1 MNSDTHIDLTTADGG
16 LIGRLRRSVLTTVA
30 EAEHSARASSLS
42 KSTAISQAITK
53 EIKESGYNIAP
64 DSLAEVCRTVEL
76 IRRGQ
81 PAKVSA
87 VVARSTEQHD
97 IEKDEAPGPAR
108 GSRGSMQK
116 QPSRTDSLLSVF
128 EAERTYPDDAARA
141 WYDRL
146 VGLDDHKSRLLIE
159 LEMLLH
165 PDLIVSWSKKHHR
178 KVLRLCELQ
187 QNRVPL
193 VLLEGDVGT
202 GKTALAETIGD
213 PLSRLTGKK
222 THLLKINTQI
232 RGTGQVGEMTDL
244 IVQAFVHA
252 EVRAR
257 SLAPEPVLLLID
269 EADALA
275 SSRDMHQM
283 HHEDKAGLNTLLQRL
298 DNLRLAK
305 VPLAAIF
312 ITNRPEALDSAISRR
327 AALKLKF
334 ERPTP
339 EVRELILRESLPE
352 IEISNPD
359 MKTLLKLT
367 SESEPQ
373 NGGISFTSSDI
384 TDRLLPAALRVAFSE
399 KRALTL
405 ADIIAAA
412 KQTSAT
418 PRFGGHTHAAS
429 R

>member
-16 LIGRLRRSVLTTVA
+16 LIGRLRRSVLTIVA

-53 EIKESGYNIAP
+53 EIQESGYNIAP
-64 DSLAEVCRTVEL
+64 DSLAEVCRGVEL

-87 VVARSTEQHD
+87 VVAKSTEQHD
-97 IEKDEAPGPAR
+97 IEKNEAPGSAR

-116 QPSRTDSLLSVF
+116 QPSRTDSLLSFF

-146 VGLDDHKSRLLIE
+146 VGLDDHKSRLLTE

-275 SSRDMHQM
+275 SSRDIHQM

-352 IEISNPD
+352 IEISHSE
-359 MKTLLKLT
+359 MKTLLKVT

-399 KRALTL
+399 KRALTVG
-405 ADIIAAA
+405 DIIAAA

>member
-1 MNSDTHIDLTTADGG
+1 MTCDTHIELTTNDGA
-16 LIGRLRRSVLTTVA
+16 LIGRLRRSVLTIVA
-30 EAEHSARASSLS
+30 EAEQSARAQSIS
-42 KSTAISQAITK
+42 KSTAIARAIT
-53 EIKESGYNIAP
+53 ENIQESGYEIAS
-64 DSLAEVCRTVEL
+64 DSLAEVCRAVNV
-76 IRRGQ
+76 IRQGERVQ
-81 PAKVSA
+81 INA
-87 VVARSTEQHD
+87 VVTNGVGQHTPRQTEVPSS
-97 IEKDEAPGPAR
+97 I
-108 GSRGSMQK
+108 GSPRGSMQK
-116 QPSRTDSLLSVF
+116 QSTRTDSLLSFF
-128 EAERTYPDDAARA
+128 EAERTYPNDAARA
-141 WYDRL
+141 WYERL
-146 VGLDDHKSRLLIE
+146 AGLDDHKTRLLIE
-159 LEMLLH
+159 LEMLLR
-165 PDLIVSWSKKHHR
+165 PDLIVNWSKKHHH

-213 PLSRLTGKK
+213 ALARKTGKK
-222 THLLKINTQI
+222 THLLKINTQV

-252 EVRAR
+252 EMRAR

-275 SSRDMHQM
+275 SSRDTGQM
-283 HHEDKAGLNTLLQRL
+283 HHEDKAGLDTLLQRL
-298 DNLRLAK
+298 DNLRLAR
-305 VPLAAIF
+305 VPLAALF

-352 IEISNPD
+352 IEISHSD

-367 SESEPQ
+367 SELDPQ
-373 NGGISFTSSDI
+373 NGGICFTSSDI
-384 TDRLLPAALRVAFSE
+384 TDRLLPAALRVAFSAN
-399 KRALTL
+399 RALTV

>member
-1 MNSDTHIDLTTADGG
+1 
-16 LIGRLRRSVLTTVA
+16 
-30 EAEHSARASSLS
+30 
-42 KSTAISQAITK
+42 
-53 EIKESGYNIAP
+53 
-64 DSLAEVCRTVEL
+64 
-76 IRRGQ
+76 
-81 PAKVSA
+81 
-87 VVARSTEQHD
+87 
-97 IEKDEAPGPAR
+97 
-108 GSRGSMQK
+108 
-116 QPSRTDSLLSVF
+116 
-128 EAERTYPDDAARA
+128 
-141 WYDRL
+141 
-146 VGLDDHKSRLLIE
+146 
-159 LEMLLH
+159 
-165 PDLIVSWSKKHHR
+165 
-178 KVLRLCELQ
+178 
-187 QNRVPL
+187 
-193 VLLEGDVGT
+193 
-202 GKTALAETIGD
+202 
-213 PLSRLTGKK
+213 LTGKK

-257 SLAPEPVLLLID
+257 SLTPEPVLLLID

-384 TDRLLPAALRVAFSE
+384 TDRLLPAALRVAFSD
-399 KRALTL
+399 KRALTV
-405 ADIIAAA
+405 ADIVAAA

>member
-1 MNSDTHIDLTTADGG
+1 MTNDTHIDLMTADGG
-16 LIGRLRRSVLTTVA
+16 LIGRLRKSVLTIVA
-30 EAEHSARASSLS
+30 EAEHSARANSLS
-42 KSTAISQAITK
+42 KSTAISHAITG
-53 EIKESGYNIAP
+53 EIQESGYNIAP
-64 DSLAEVCRTVEL
+64 DSLAEVCRAVEL
-76 IRRGQ
+76 IRSGQ
-81 PAKVSA
+81 AVKVSA
-87 VVARSTEQHD
+87 VVARRTKQLA
-97 IEKDEAPGPAR
+97 ITQNEAPGSVRA
-108 GSRGSMQK
+108 SRGSMQQ
-116 QPSRTDSLLSVF
+116 QPSRTDSLLSFF
-128 EAERTYPDDAARA
+128 EAERTYPDGAARA
-141 WYDRL
+141 WYNRL

-165 PDLIVSWSKKHHR
+165 PDAIVNWSKKHHR

-305 VPLAAIF
+305 VPLAAVF

-339 EVRELILRESLPE
+339 EVRELILRQSLPE
-352 IEISNPD
+352 IEISHSD

-399 KRALTL
+399 KRALTV

>member
-16 LIGRLRRSVLTTVA
+16 LIGRLRRSVLTIVA
-30 EAEHSARASSLS
+30 EAEHSARAGSLS
-42 KSTAISQAITK
+42 KSTAISQAIRK
-53 EIKESGYNIAP
+53 EIQESGYNIAP

-97 IEKDEAPGPAR
+97 IEKNEAPGPAR

-116 QPSRTDSLLSVF
+116 QPSRTDSLLSFF

-257 SLAPEPVLLLID
+257 SLTPEPVLLLID

-384 TDRLLPAALRVAFSE
+384 TDRLLPAALRVAFSD
-399 KRALTL
+399 KRALTV
-405 ADIIAAA
+405 ADIVAAA

>member
-1 MNSDTHIDLTTADGG
+1 MTCDTHIGLTTNDGA
-16 LIGRLRRSVLTTVA
+16 LIGRLRRSVLTIVA
-30 EAEHSARASSLS
+30 DAEQSARAHSIS
-42 KSTAISQAITK
+42 KSTAIARAIADN
-53 EIKESGYNIAP
+53 IKEAGYDIAS
-64 DSLAEVCRTVEL
+64 DSLAEVCNAVNL
-76 IRRGQ
+76 IRQGERVQ
-81 PAKVSA
+81 INA
-87 VVARSTEQHD
+87 VVTNGTGQDIPRKTEV
-97 IEKDEAPGPAR
+97 PGPPSSPR
-108 GSRGSMQK
+108 GFMQK
-116 QPSRTDSLLSVF
+116 QSTRSDSLLSFF
-128 EAERTYPDDAARA
+128 EAERTYPNDAARA
-141 WYDRL
+141 WHDRL
-146 VGLDDHKSRLLIE
+146 VGLDDHKTRLLIE

-165 PDLIVSWSKKHHR
+165 PDLIVNWSKKHHH
-178 KVLRLCELQ
+178 KVLRICELQ

-213 PLSRLTGKK
+213 ALARKTGKR
-222 THLLKINTQI
+222 THLLKINTQV

-252 EVRAR
+252 EMRAR

-275 SSRDMHQM
+275 SSRDMGQM
-283 HHEDKAGLNTLLQRL
+283 HHEDKAGLDTLLQRL

-305 VPLAAIF
+305 VPLAALF

-339 EVRELILRESLPE
+339 EVRELILRESVPE
-352 IEISNPD
+352 IGISHSD

-399 KRALTL
+399 KRALTV
-405 ADIIAAA
+405 ADIVAAA

-418 PRFGGHTHAAS
+418 PRFGGHAHAAS

>member
-1 MNSDTHIDLTTADGG
+1 MTYDTHIELTTRDGA
-16 LIGRLRRSVLTTVA
+16 LIGRLRRSVLTIVA
-30 EAEHSARASSLS
+30 EAEQSARAHSIS
-42 KSTAISQAITK
+42 KSTAISRAIT
-53 EIKESGYNIAP
+53 ENIQEFGYDIAP
-64 DSLAEVCRTVEL
+64 DSLDEVCRAVGQ
-76 IRRGQ
+76 IRHGERVQ
-81 PAKVSA
+81 ISA
-87 VVARSTEQHD
+87 VVTNGKGQNIPRKTEL
-97 IEKDEAPGPAR
+97 IGAP
-108 GSRGSMQK
+108 RGSMQK
-116 QPSRTDSLLSVF
+116 QSTRSDSLLSFF
-128 EAERTYPDDAARA
+128 EAERIYPNDAAKA
-141 WYDRL
+141 WYERL
-146 VGLDDHKSRLLIE
+146 VGLDDHKARLLIE

-165 PDLIVSWSKKHHR
+165 PELIVNWSKKHHH
-178 KVLRLCELQ
+178 KVLRICELQ
-187 QNRVPL
+187 ENRVPL

-213 PLSRLTGKK
+213 SLARKTGKR
-222 THLLKINTQI
+222 THLLKINTQV

-252 EVRAR
+252 ETRAR
-257 SLAPEPVLLLID
+257 SFAPEPVLLLID

-275 SSRDMHQM
+275 SSRDISQM
-283 HHEDKAGLNTLLQRL
+283 HHEDKAGLDTLLQRL

-305 VPLAAIF
+305 VPLAALF

-352 IEISNPD
+352 IEISHSD

-367 SESEPQ
+367 SESESQ
-373 NGGISFTSSDI
+373 NGGIGFTSSDI
-384 TDRLLPAALRVAFSE
+384 TDRLLPAGLRVAFSE
-399 KRALTL
+399 KRALDV

-418 PRFGGHTHAAS
+418 PRFGGNTHGAS